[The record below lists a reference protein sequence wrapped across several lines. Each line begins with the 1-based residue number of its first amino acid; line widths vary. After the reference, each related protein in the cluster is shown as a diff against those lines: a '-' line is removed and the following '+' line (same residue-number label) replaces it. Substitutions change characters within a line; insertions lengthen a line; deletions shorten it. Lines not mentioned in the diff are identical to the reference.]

1 MQLEQLAFS
10 VVPIVVVVVVD
21 DLVSF
26 RIVLTFVSTTP
37 SVDSIAPLIGRRSV
51 TIDFETGVVGGDDDD
66 VNDD

>member
-1 MQLEQLAFS
+1 LQLEQLAFS
-10 VVPIVVVVVVD
+10 VVPIVVVD